1 MNYFIVDDDPAIR
14 AMLTDMIE
22 DEDLG
27 NVVGEVEDGSLVD
40 NGLLSLKKVDV
51 VLIDLLMPIRDGIET
66 IRTLAGGFQGKFVMI
81 SQMEAK
87 ELIGEAYSL
96 GVEYYITKP
105 LNHLEITGILKKVNK
120 QILLEQSIQGI
131 QASLNLFTGHPQS
144 PFMFSSHT
152 KNIMEAG
159 RSLISD
165 LGIIGE
171 RGNEDLLKI
180 LEFLQN
186 EKQRLGSAYM
196 FPPLKKI
203 FAGIAIEKL
212 GEKAKEAEIQ
222 KEMKA
227 SEQRVR
233 RALHQAL
240 IHIASLGLTDYT
252 NPKFEAYS
260 STFFNFSEVRKKMLE
275 LEDKSKKTSN
285 QSRINM
291 KKFIQTM
298 FMEARQLVE

>member
-1 MNYFIVDDDPAIR
+1 MNYFIIDDHRAIR
-14 AMLTDMIE
+14 AMLTSIIE

-27 NVVGEVEDGSLVD
+27 KVVGEAEDGSLVD

-66 IRTLAGGFQGKFVMI
+66 VRALADGFPGKFVMI
-81 SQMEAK
+81 SQVEAK
-87 ELIGEAYSL
+87 DLIGETYSL

-105 LNHLEITGILKKVNK
+105 LNRLEIAGILKKVNERV
-120 QILLEQSIQGI
+120 LLEQSIRGI
-131 QASLNLFTGHPQS
+131 QESLSLFTGRPQS
-144 PFMFSSHT
+144 PLVSSSPT
-152 KNIMEAG
+152 KNIMETG

-165 LGIIGE
+165 LGMIGE
-171 RGNEDLLKI
+171 GGSEDLLRI
-180 LEFLQN
+180 LGFLQN
-186 EKQRLGSAYM
+186 EKQRLGSSYM
-196 FPPLKKI
+196 FPSLKEI
-203 FAGIAIEKL
+203 FAGISFEKL
-212 GEKAKEAEIQ
+212 GEKATEAQIQ

-233 RALHQAL
+233 RAVYQAL

-260 STFFNFSEVRKKMLE
+260 ATFFDFSQVRKKMIE
-275 LEDKSKKTSN
+275 LEDKSEKASN

-291 KKFIQTM
+291 KKFIQAL
-298 FMEARQLVE
+298 FMEAQVE

>member
-144 PFMFSSHT
+144 PFMFSPHT

-186 EKQRLGSAYM
+186 EKQRLGSVYI

-203 FAGIAIEKL
+203 FAGIATEKL